1 MQWMI
6 RIFKWVS
13 YLVALVL
20 LLGAGGLGYLWV
32 KSPGTAQP
40 ILDASGEV
48 IAGSISTIEQITL
61 GGVEQTLII
70 RGKDTTAPVMLFL
83 HGGPGSPEYA
93 FFRAT
98 NPGLEDDF
106 VMVYWEQRG
115 AGKSY
120 DPDLDPATLTL
131 AQMVSDT
138 AELSRSLSQ
147 RFGQEKIFLMGHSWG
162 SALAL
167 LTAEAHPELY
177 RKVFTIGQ
185 IANQYE
191 GERLSFAWVQQQAEA
206 RGDADAI
213 ATLSALT
220 FPAADA
226 PADDWIGFVMT
237 QRQFVEAYGGGA
249 IHETIPFWRMVG
261 MVLDAPEYTLADK
274 RDFMR
279 GSQLSLRNMW
289 PELISTDLAEAVPAL
304 EVPVVIMHGRHD
316 MTTPYTLA
324 EAYFNQLSAPEKH
337 FVTFEN
343 SAHGV
348 AFEEQERF
356 NAVVRSH
363 AFSE

>member
-1 MQWMI
+1 MNLII
-6 RIFKWVS
+6 RLLKWVS
-13 YLVALVL
+13 YGLAFAVL
-20 LLGAGGLGYLWV
+20 LAAGGLGYLWV

-40 ILDASGEV
+40 VVDANGEE
-48 IAGSISTIEQITL
+48 IPGSISTIEEITL
-61 GGVEQTLII
+61 GGVDQTLII
-70 RGKDTTAPVMLFL
+70 RGRDATAPVMLFL

-120 DPDLDPATLTL
+120 DPSLDPATLTL

-138 AELSRSLSQ
+138 AELSRALSQ

-191 GERLSFAWVQQQAEA
+191 GERLSFEWVRQQAET
-206 RGDADAI
+206 RGDDEALAI
-213 ATLSALT
+213 LSAMT
-220 FPAADA
+220 FPAPDAAADE
-226 PADDWIGFVMT
+226 WIGFVMT
-237 QRQFVEAYGGGA
+237 QRQYVEAYGGGA
-249 IHETIPFWRMVG
+249 VHETIPLWRMIG
-261 MVLDAPEYTLADK
+261 MVLGAPEYTLADK
-274 RDFMR
+274 RDFMK
-279 GSQLSLRNMW
+279 GSQLSLRHMW
-289 PELISTDLAEAVPAL
+289 PELISANLVEAVPAVD
-304 EVPVVIMHGRHD
+304 VPVVIMHGRHD
-316 MTTPYTLA
+316 MTTPYALA
-324 EAYFNQLSAPEKH
+324 EAYFNVLSAPEKH

-348 AFEEQERF
+348 VFEEQERF

-363 AFSE
+363 AFAG